1 MYRNKLEK
9 LLMLAVCCTIFI
21 FIFVTSRFSKI
32 PDRIVLLEGEN
43 QLYSLKIPINVSVNA
58 KKSDVL
64 KLNGSILNNKNVHLN
79 LSSPFN
85 IESKNNGSVDLNFK
99 LLGFIPIK
107 RVTVNVLPGIS
118 VIPGG
123 QSVGVKLSTRGAM
136 IVGISQVT
144 GMDGRMYNPA
154 LEAGIQIG
162 DSILKLNG
170 MSVKDSEHVAS
181 IVNSSDGKPLKVT
194 LLRKSREI
202 GAVVRPIKSREDGQ
216 YKIGVWI
223 RDSTAGVGTLTFY
236 NPYTNTFGALGH
248 PITDVDTGELLT
260 VSHGVIVPSKIISI
274 QPGSR
279 GKPGELRGLFM
290 DSGEEL
296 GTIESNTMCGIYG
309 RASQKLSIIASGK
322 PIPIAFQNQIK
333 EGPAKILTTINGNDV
348 KEYDIVIEKLT
359 TQSRPNSKSMIIRV
373 TDSELLQKTGGI
385 VQGMSGSPII
395 QDGKL
400 VGAVTHVF
408 INRPDMGYGIYI
420 EWMLQESGIDIST
433 R

>member
-9 LLMLAVCCTIFI
+9 LLVLAISCTILI
-21 FIFVTSRFSKI
+21 FSFVAFRFSKI
-32 PDRIVLLEGEN
+32 PDNIMLIEGEQ
-43 QLYSLKIPINVSVNA
+43 QLYSLKLPINVSVNTR
-58 KKSDVL
+58 KSDVL
-64 KLNGSILNNKNVHLN
+64 KLNGSNLNEGKIHLN

-85 IESKNNGSVDLNFK
+85 IQSQNDGKVDLYFN

-107 RVTVNVLPGIS
+107 RVTVNVLPQIS

-123 QSVGVKLSTRGAM
+123 QSVGVKLSTKGAM
-136 IVGISQVT
+136 IVGISQVA
-144 GMDGRMYNPA
+144 GVDGRVYNPS

-170 MSVKDSEHVAS
+170 TPIKDSEHVAS
-181 IVNSSDGKPLKVT
+181 LVNSSEGKPLKLT
-194 LLRKSREI
+194 LLRKNREYE
-202 GAVVRPIKSREDGQ
+202 VSVKPIKSKEDGQ

-236 NPYTNTFGALGH
+236 NPYNNTFGALGH

-260 VSHGVIVPSKIISI
+260 ISSGVIVPSKIISV
-274 QPGSR
+274 QPGMR

-290 DSGEEL
+290 DTDDDL
-296 GTIESNTMCGIYG
+296 GKIEKNTMCGIYG
-309 RASQKLSIIASGK
+309 RASQKLSQTLVGK
-322 PIPIAFQNQIK
+322 PMPVGFQSQIK
-333 EGPAKILTTINGNDV
+333 EGPAKILTTINGSDV

-359 TQSRPNSKSMIIRV
+359 TQSKPNSKSMIIRV

-400 VGAVTHVF
+400 IGAVTHVF

-420 EWMLQESGIDIST
+420 EWMLQESGIDISI

>member
-1 MYRNKLEK
+1 M
-9 LLMLAVCCTIFI
+9 
-21 FIFVTSRFSKI
+21 
-32 PDRIVLLEGEN
+32 LLEGEK
-43 QLYSLKIPINVSVNA
+43 QLYSLKLPLNVSVNA
-58 KKSDVL
+58 KKSNVL
-64 KLNGSILNNKNVHLN
+64 KLNDSTLNNNRIRLN
-79 LSSPFN
+79 LSSPFK
-85 IESKNNGSVDLNFK
+85 IESENNGSVDLDFRM
-99 LLGFIPIK
+99 LGFIPIK
-107 RVTVNVLPGIS
+107 HVTVNVLPQIS

-123 QSVGVKLSTRGAM
+123 QSVGVKLSTKGAM

-144 GMDGRMYNPA
+144 GVDGRLYNPA

-170 MSVKDSEHVAS
+170 VPVKDSEHVAS
-181 IVNSSDGKPLKVT
+181 IVNSSDGKLIKLT
-194 LLRKSREI
+194 LLRKSKEI
-202 GAVVRPIKSREDGQ
+202 DIKVKPIKSKEDGQ

-236 NPYTNTFGALGH
+236 NPYNNTFGALGH

-260 VSHGVIVPSKIISI
+260 VSRGVIVLSKIISV
-274 QPGSR
+274 QPGAR

-290 DSGEEL
+290 DTGEEL
-296 GTIESNTMCGIYG
+296 GNIERNTMCGIYG
-309 RASQKLSIIASGK
+309 KASQKLSGIASGK
-322 PIPIAFQNQIK
+322 PIPIAFQSQIK
-333 EGPAKILTTINGNDV
+333 EGPAKILTTINENEV

-420 EWMLQESGIDIST
+420 EWMLQESGINISA

>member
-1 MYRNKLEK
+1 M
-9 LLMLAVCCTIFI
+9 
-21 FIFVTSRFSKI
+21 
-32 PDRIVLLEGEN
+32 LLEGEK
-43 QLYSLKIPINVSVNA
+43 QLYSLKLPLNVSVNA
-58 KKSDVL
+58 KKSNVL
-64 KLNGSILNNKNVHLN
+64 KLNDSTLSNNRIHLN
-79 LSSPFN
+79 LSSPFK
-85 IESKNNGSVDLNFK
+85 IESENNGSVDLDFRM
-99 LLGFIPIK
+99 LGFIPIK
-107 RVTVNVLPGIS
+107 HVTVNVLPQIS

-123 QSVGVKLSTRGAM
+123 QSVGVKLSTKGAM

-144 GMDGRMYNPA
+144 GVDGRLYNPA

-170 MSVKDSEHVAS
+170 VPVKDSEHVAS
-181 IVNSSDGKPLKVT
+181 IVNSSDGKLIKLT
-194 LLRKSREI
+194 LLRKSKEI
-202 GAVVRPIKSREDGQ
+202 DIKVKPIKSKEDGQ

-236 NPYTNTFGALGH
+236 NPYNNTFGALGH

-260 VSHGVIVPSKIISI
+260 VSRGVIVLSKIISV
-274 QPGSR
+274 QPGTR

-290 DSGEEL
+290 DTGEEL
-296 GTIESNTMCGIYG
+296 GNIERNTMCGIYG
-309 RASQKLSIIASGK
+309 KASQKLSGIASGK
-322 PIPIAFQNQIK
+322 PIPIAFQSQIK
-333 EGPAKILTTINGNDV
+333 EGPAKILTTINENEV

-420 EWMLQESGIDIST
+420 EWMLQESGINISA